1 MYVRTYICMYVC
13 MSRFI
18 DSPLH
23 WFTAYISFSRSLKS
37 CNPNVQGTLCEQL
50 SSMPHPPD
58 HSSMLQEGHV
68 LSNVQ
73 GHSPSQQEGHTLSN
87 AQDHSPS
94 QREGHTLSNA
104 QDHSSSQ
111 QEGQTLSTAQDPSP
125 SRPPLPR
132 TQSQFASALEEKES
146 LLKQHEDTI
155 SEQLK

>member
-1 MYVRTYICMYVC
+1 MGASWPYHVDMYVHMYVC

-18 DSPLH
+18 DPPLH
-23 WFTAYISFSRSLKS
+23 WFTAYISFSRSLES
-37 CNPNVQGTLCEQL
+37 CDPNVQGKLCEQL

-58 HSSMLQEGHV
+58 HSSMLQEGHA

-73 GHSPSQQEGHTLSN
+73 G
-87 AQDHSPS
+87 HSPS

-104 QDHSSSQ
+104 QDPSPSQ

>member
-1 MYVRTYICMYVC
+1 MYVHMYVC

-18 DSPLH
+18 DPPLH
-23 WFTAYISFSRSLKS
+23 WFTAYISFSRSLES
-37 CNPNVQGTLCEQL
+37 CDPNVQGKLCEQL

-58 HSSMLQEGHV
+58 HSSMLQEGHA

-73 GHSPSQQEGHTLSN
+73 G
-87 AQDHSPS
+87 HSPS

-104 QDHSSSQ
+104 QDPSPSQ